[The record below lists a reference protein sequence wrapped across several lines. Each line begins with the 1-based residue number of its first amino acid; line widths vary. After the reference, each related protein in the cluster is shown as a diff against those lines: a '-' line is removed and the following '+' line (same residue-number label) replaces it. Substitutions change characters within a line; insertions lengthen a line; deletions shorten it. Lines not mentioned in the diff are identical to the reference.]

1 MQLFIYS
8 FALMIVENTPN
19 KMTISRDTGSTMS
32 KGKQENQS
40 ILIQKNHDDLTLTRE
55 INNVTA
61 SQKQVNTV
69 QKRLSNRITWYK
81 ERNMMP

>member
-19 KMTISRDTGSTMS
+19 KMTISRDTGSTIS

-40 ILIQKNHDDLTLTRE
+40 ILIQKKPWRSN
-55 INNVTA
+55 IN
-61 SQKQVNTV
+61 
-69 QKRLSNRITWYK
+69 
-81 ERNMMP
+81 ERNKQCDSQSKASKYRAKKTKQQNNLI

>member
-8 FALMIVENTPN
+8 FTLMIVENTPN

-55 INNVTA
+55 INNVTT

-69 QKRLSNRITWYK
+69 QKRLSNRIT
-81 ERNMMP
+81 